1 MIEKTAIDRLLDL
14 GVVISE
20 DSALP
25 LATAFLPPNYTLVST
40 EKFQDQPS
48 RFRRTF
54 TTPRLSNF
62 IRYVERHANSASA
75 LFISDDVSKVVAVL
89 NHGSE
94 TNPLW
99 GDNKAVLALEHTPEV
114 KAMLGA
120 CKRNLSQ
127 QEIID
132 FVEDWTQR
140 GAIQML
146 DSMGAVISPQ
156 SAIGALRRIKIEAK
170 GSTTVEQGQMRA
182 ARSSMEEIEA
192 KGADDM
198 LPYALRLIGS
208 VYPETNSRT
217 VIMRMSVLTSG
228 DKPQF
233 SLRVMEWDWHL
244 AELAKEIEERIASDL
259 STAQVQV
266 FVGSSVFGTT

>member
-1 MIEKTAIDRLLDL
+1 MIDQTAINRLLDL
-14 GVVISE
+14 GASINSN
-20 DSALP
+20 SALP
-25 LATAFLPPNYTLVST
+25 SDAILVPPNYTLVST
-40 EKFQDQPS
+40 EKFQSDPS

-62 IRYVERHANSASA
+62 LRYVEKHSNSASA
-75 LFISDDVSKVVAVL
+75 LFIADDVSKVVAVL

-114 KAMLGA
+114 KALLGA

-127 QEIID
+127 QEFID
-132 FVEDWTQR
+132 FIEDWTQR
-140 GAIQML
+140 GVIQPLDADGVLIPSQTAI
-146 DSMGAVISPQ
+146 A
-156 SAIGALRRIKIEAK
+156 ALRRIKIEAK
-170 GSTTVEQGQMRA
+170 GSTTVEQGPMRA

-198 LPYALRLIGS
+198 LPYALRLVGS
-208 VYPETNSRT
+208 VYPETSART
-217 VIMRMSVLTSG
+217 VVARISILTSA

-233 SLRVMEWDWHL
+233 LLRVLEWDWHL
-244 AELAKEIEERIASDL
+244 AELAKEIEEHITL
-259 STAQVQV
+259 NLPTQVQV
-266 FVGSSVFGTT
+266 FVGSSIFGTT